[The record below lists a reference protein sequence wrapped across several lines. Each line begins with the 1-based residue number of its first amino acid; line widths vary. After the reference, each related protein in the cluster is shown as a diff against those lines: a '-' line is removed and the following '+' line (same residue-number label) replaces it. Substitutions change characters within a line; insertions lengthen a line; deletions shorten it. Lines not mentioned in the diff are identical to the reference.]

1 MRKNKKRFIVPII
14 ILVVFLLI
22 FGYIK
27 MFNGHLIYF
36 STGLKK
42 DVLMKVD
49 NEKDYVFEA
58 KILMSDAKT
67 QYENLFG
74 NSVWEQNIDGNKF
87 EDYIKDQIRTKLI
100 RVRCMNSMAKDKGI
114 VLSREEKDNV
124 SKASEKYY
132 KSLSEEQIKDL
143 NVTQDKLTEMF
154 SEFAVARKLYQ
165 DVISTMNF
173 EISYD
178 DARVIQIQYIVS
190 FDRQQIENAKNE
202 LNNGSSFFA
211 IAKEI
216 NADKEYELELKR
228 GAMDSKFEE
237 TAFNLKSTETSDIIE
252 AGDKYYIIRCISDND
267 KVKTEINRSAMIE
280 ERQLDEFNN
289 SFESYE
295 ADKYI
300 EWNNKVWDNMKLSK
314 ASTFELNFEDTFNEF
329 LKK

>member
-1 MRKNKKRFIVPII
+1 MRKNKKRFIVPVI

-154 SEFAVARKLYQ
+154 SEFAIARKLYQ

-190 FDRQQIENAKNE
+190 SDRQQIENAKNE

-211 IAKEI
+211 IAKEV
-216 NADKEYELELKR
+216 NADGEYELELKR
-228 GAMDSKFEE
+228 GVMDSNFEE
-237 TAFNLKSTETSDIIE
+237 AAFNLKSTETSDIVE
-252 AGDKYYIIRCISDND
+252 AADKYYIIRCISDND

-280 ERQLDEFNN
+280 DRQLDEFNKT
-289 SFESYE
+289 FEGYE

-300 EWNNKVWDNMKLSK
+300 EWNNKVWDSLKLSK